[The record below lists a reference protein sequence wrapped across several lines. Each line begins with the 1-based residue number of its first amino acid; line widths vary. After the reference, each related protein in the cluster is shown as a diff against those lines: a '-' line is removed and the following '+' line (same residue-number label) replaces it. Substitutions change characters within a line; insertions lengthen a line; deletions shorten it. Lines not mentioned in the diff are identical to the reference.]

1 MSIERVLKKELQ
13 KYRDKIPVIAIIGAR
28 QVGKSTLAK
37 SLMEK
42 DETAIYIDLEK
53 ASDRLLISDIEAFL
67 NLNKGK
73 TIIID
78 EIQFVPEV
86 FQEMRSFVDE
96 NPNSK
101 FLILG
106 SSSPELLRQTSE
118 SLAGRVYYFELTAFL
133 WQEIK
138 DITTMS
144 NYRLVG
150 GMPRSI
156 LSKTSEDS
164 FMWIQNFITT
174 FLERDLRNF
183 GFNIPP
189 ETLRRLWR
197 MLAHLN
203 GELLNVSQ
211 LGSSMGLSHTTIS
224 EYVSIL
230 KNTFMIRVLEPYHP
244 NLKKRLIKTPKVYIR
259 DTGILHSLL
268 KIENQEDLFYHPGYG
283 ASWEVTVIENVIAKY
298 KGWEPSFYRTA
309 NGNEIDLVLTKANRV
324 IAIEIKASTTPKLTR
339 GFWVAIDDIK
349 ATESYVIAPVR
360 MPFPLQKGVMVY
372 PLPEFLAKEI

>member
-1 MSIERVLKKELQ
+1 MSIKRNLRKELL

-37 SLMEK
+37 SLMGK
-42 DETAIYIDLEK
+42 DEPAIYIDLEK

-67 NLNKGK
+67 ILNKDK

-96 NPNSK
+96 YPDSK

-106 SSSPELLRQTSE
+106 SSSPELLRQSSE

-133 WQEIK
+133 WNEIK
-138 DITTMS
+138 EITTMP

-150 GMPRSI
+150 GLPRSI
-156 LSKTSEDS
+156 LSKTPEDS

-203 GELLNVSQ
+203 GELLNVSK
-211 LGSSMGLSHTTIS
+211 LGSSMGMSHTTIS
-224 EYVSIL
+224 EYVAIL
-230 KNTFMIRVLEPYHP
+230 KNTFMIRVLEPYHA
-244 NLKKRLIKTPKVYIR
+244 NLKKRLIKTPKVYLR

-268 KIENQEDLFYHPGYG
+268 KIETQDDLFYHPGYG

-298 KGWEPSFYRTA
+298 NGWEPSFFRTA

-324 IAIEIKASTTPKLTR
+324 IAIEIKSSNTPKLTR
-339 GFWVAIDDIK
+339 GFWVALADIK
-349 ATESYVIAPVR
+349 ATEAYVIAPVR
-360 MPFPLQKGVMVY
+360 MPFPMKNDVMVY
-372 PLPEFLAKEI
+372 PLPAFLAKEI